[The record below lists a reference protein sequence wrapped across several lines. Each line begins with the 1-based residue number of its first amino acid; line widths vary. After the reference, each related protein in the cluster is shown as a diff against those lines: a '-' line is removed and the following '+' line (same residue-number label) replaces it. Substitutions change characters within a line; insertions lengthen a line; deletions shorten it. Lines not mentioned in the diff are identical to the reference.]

1 MESTDKERE
10 RLLGE
15 HEGIRAH
22 MKFIAKNLGN
32 LAGQKIQIRERIWI
46 YRWGLWDFRDA
57 VQRHIE
63 LDERIFREFKDNAL
77 VEETMNE
84 HDEIKKMVDDAI
96 ALANNAVEKEL
107 GREDLTQSAVNIR
120 KIFDRIRK
128 LIEEHTAREDII
140 LEPARKSHVAK

>member
-10 RLLGE
+10 RLLRE

-32 LAGQKIQIRERIWI
+32 LARQKIQIRERIWI

-107 GREDLTQSAVNIR
+107 GREDLTQSALNIR
-120 KIFDRIRK
+120 KIFNRIRK
-128 LIEEHTAREDII
+128 LIEKHTAQEDIF